1 MPDQILEEGNGKTS
15 CDEKI
20 LDLGSQPNQR
30 VEKHVKG
37 LSTTIQSRNSQ
48 LQIFPALLKLQG
60 ILNFFQTQRN
70 V

>member
-37 LSTTIQSRNSQ
+37 LSTTIQSR
-48 LQIFPALLKLQG
+48 ILLLLVWMQSS
-60 ILNFFQTQRN
+60 